1 MQRLIITLLMMM
13 ISRSRNMLRKEWVKI
28 LMVEDQEGQVDLA
41 VQAVHKVV
49 TAKAATLN
57 K

>member
-1 MQRLIITLLMMM
+1 MQKLIITLLMMM

>member
-1 MQRLIITLLMMM
+1 
-13 ISRSRNMLRKEWVKI
+13 MLRKVWVKI

-49 TAKAATLN
+49 TAKAATPN